1 MSPRSRPRMCS
12 SRCAN
17 LRVVRIGDTARRPTC
32 RTGEVSSAPP
42 VAARGLVKQ
51 YGEIKAVDHVD
62 LTVEAGDIYGFLGPN
77 GAGKTTAMRMMLGLL
92 RPDEGAVELFGR
104 DPQGGA
110 PAALEGVAGFVE
122 TPRFYSYL
130 SGRKN
135 LELLAALDGGD
146 ATHRIDPVLARVEL
160 SGRAKDKVGNYS
172 QGMRQRLGLA
182 AALLRDPRLL
192 IIDEPT
198 NGLDPG
204 GIRDR
209 RDMIKQLA
217 AQGMTILL
225 SSHLLAEVEELCTRV
240 AIIRNGC
247 VVYEGALADFH
258 ARATPRYRLRT
269 TDQARA
275 REIVAA
281 TVELEPDGSLIFA
294 ADEAAAIALSRRLV
308 EAGLGIAALVP
319 EATTLEELF
328 FELTEGAPAA
338 AAAAAAPGSA
348 TP

>member
-1 MSPRSRPRMCS
+1 
-12 SRCAN
+12 
-17 LRVVRIGDTARRPTC
+17 
-32 RTGEVSSAPP
+32 
-42 VAARGLVKQ
+42 
-51 YGEIKAVDHVD
+51 
-62 LTVEAGDIYGFLGPN
+62 
-77 GAGKTTAMRMMLGLL
+77 ML
-92 RPDEGAVELFGR
+92 E
-104 DPQGGA
+104 
-110 PAALEGVAGFVE
+110 
-122 TPRFYSYL
+122 
-130 SGRKN
+130 
-135 LELLAALDGGD
+135 
-146 ATHRIDPVLARVEL
+146 RVEL
-160 SGRAKDKVGNYS
+160 SGRAKDRVGNYS

-204 GIRDR
+204 GIRDM

-247 VVYEGALADFH
+247 VVYEGALAEFH
-258 ARATPRYRLRT
+258 TRATPRYRLRT

-275 REIVAA
+275 REVIAAA
-281 TVELEPDGSLIFA
+281 TGAAAGVATVAEEPDGSLVFA

-319 EATTLEELF
+319 EAATLEELF
-328 FELTEGAPAA
+328 FELTEGTAP
-338 AAAAAAPGSA
+338 
-348 TP
+348 